1 MIFFVFFAVFVF
13 LSTPSA
19 RRATLTLKAWER
31 VQMISIHALREE
43 SDLQNAM
50 QTINTAKISIHA
62 LREESDEPLVPH
74 FAVCPISI
82 HALREESDGRLTTRA
97 RPLHRFLSTP
107 SARRATW
114 LCFLPLVLSLLFL
127 STPSARRAT
136 ILWDNFKHFMGISIH
151 ALREESDFANLGE
164 QPVKKKISIH
174 ALREESDCTPRS
186 DLSAGPYFYPRPP
199 RGERPVCAIHTN
211 GPKTNF
217 YPRPPR
223 GERPPRSR
231 WPRL

>member
-1 MIFFVFFAVFVF
+1 MISIHALREESDLTRRFNYGFHLRF

-107 SARRATW
+107 SARRATY
-114 LCFLPLVLSLLFL
+114 LQRQPLEY
-127 STPSARRAT
+127 TA
-136 ILWDNFKHFMGISIH
+136 ISIH
-151 ALREESDFANLGE
+151 ALREESD
-164 QPVKKKISIH
+164 
-174 ALREESDCTPRS
+174 RE
-186 DLSAGPYFYPRPP
+186 
-199 RGERPVCAIHTN
+199 RG
-211 GPKTNF
+211 
-217 YPRPPR
+217 
-223 GERPPRSR
+223 
-231 WPRL
+231 